1 MNTTRDKK
9 RLRVW
14 KMQRQKVRK
23 FVLNQKLNYMK
34 IYFGGYEKYRIQK
47 KIFINRNY
55 IRYS

>member
-1 MNTTRDKK
+1 MNITKDKK

-34 IYFGGYEKYRIQK
+34 IYFGGYEKYRIQENK
-47 KIFINRNY
+47 NN
-55 IRYS
+55 